1 MYIIASQE
9 KTPSMNKKK
18 ELRGSWGDVFLDVS
32 VDWCIKKSSALWED
46 RQVTDIKFAS
56 SDRCQKHVFL
66 VSAVSLYSLF
76 IGVFKIWCHRFL
88 TQKKSQ
94 L

>member
-1 MYIIASQE
+1 MIASQE
-9 KTPSMNKKK
+9 KTPSMNKKKK

-56 SDRCQKHVFL
+56 IVIDVKNMFFWFQLLVYTVYSL
-66 VSAVSLYSLF
+66 VSL
-76 IGVFKIWCHRFL
+76 
-88 TQKKSQ
+88 KSGATDF
-94 L
+94 